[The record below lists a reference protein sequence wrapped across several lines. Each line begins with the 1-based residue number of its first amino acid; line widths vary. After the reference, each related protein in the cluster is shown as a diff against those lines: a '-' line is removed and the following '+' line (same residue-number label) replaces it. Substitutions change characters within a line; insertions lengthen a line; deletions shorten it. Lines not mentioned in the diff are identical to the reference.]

1 MADYGF
7 GGDINGNGSFDPGDY
22 EIWRETMKDSGSTCS
37 GSGRTSSGT
46 HAGGG
51 VGSLIGSV
59 LLWGL
64 SVGILTG
71 VVMLGLCLLVICPP
85 LGGLLIMGTFEMMKK
100 M

>member
-7 GGDINGNGSFDPGDY
+7 GGDLNGNGSFDLGDY

-51 VGSLIGSV
+51 VGSLI
-59 LLWGL
+59 
-64 SVGILTG
+64 VGILTG